1 VHDVGFIVNVG
12 VALLAALI
20 GGSIAHALK
29 LPVLIG
35 YLVAG
40 LVVGPYTPGITARP
54 EVVHSVANLGVAL
67 LMYAVGVHFSLEQLR
82 AVWRSSLIGG
92 GLQIVGTVVLGTLV
106 GLALGWGTYG
116 GLFLGCAISLSSTA
130 VMTKILEERGET
142 DSAHGKVMLGV
153 LITQDLCLVLI
164 APVLIAMGTGVAAT
178 STVARAL
185 VVGGLLLALTLLLAM
200 RIVPAVMKWVTRTK
214 SQELFTLTA
223 VGICIVAAVMA
234 EKAGLGMA
242 LGAFL
247 AGLVISETDYAHE
260 LFSQIRPLRDVFAAV
275 FFVSVGMLLDP
286 KFLLANWVPILAVV
300 LAIVLGKALIAAL
313 SIRVAGESGQ
323 VALFAGLGLAQ
334 IGEFSF
340 VLAGLGSD
348 RKLIPAEVSGVVLA
362 AAVITLLLAPFVY
375 QLSTS
380 THRWSMARRSASTK
394 ITGKDAA

>member
-1 VHDVGFIVNVG
+1 
-12 VALLAALI
+12 
-20 GGSIAHALK
+20 
-29 LPVLIG
+29 
-35 YLVAG
+35 
-40 LVVGPYTPGITARP
+40 
-54 EVVHSVANLGVAL
+54 
-67 LMYAVGVHFSLEQLR
+67 
-82 AVWRSSLIGG
+82 
-92 GLQIVGTVVLGTLV
+92 
-106 GLALGWGTYG
+106 
-116 GLFLGCAISLSSTA
+116 
-130 VMTKILEERGET
+130 
-142 DSAHGKVMLGV
+142 
-153 LITQDLCLVLI
+153 
-164 APVLIAMGTGVAAT
+164 
-178 STVARAL
+178 VARAL

-260 LFSQIRPLRDVFAAV
+260 LYSQIRPLRDVFAAV

-286 KFLLANWVPILAVV
+286 KFLLANWGPILAVV
-300 LAIVLGKALIAAL
+300 LAIVVGKALIGGL
-313 SIRVAGESGQ
+313 SIRVAGQTAQ

-380 THRWSMARRSASTK
+380 VYRWSTARRTPTPAPVSRE
-394 ITGKDAA
+394 DAA